1 MLECILILPPKMAA
15 IYCAAGYDVHC
26 TDGSFLSGS
35 TDRQEAEAAAIL
47 AECRE
52 DQKAVARRVL
62 RNSTDISCDNI
73 AAAFGLSA
81 HTVRGMNRDKR
92 RNRSGKQELTEFTRE
107 EILATQVE
115 W

>member
-1 MLECILILPPKMAA
+1 MAA
-15 IYCAAGYDVHC
+15 IFAAHGYDVRC
-26 TDGSFLSGS
+26 TNGRFIDGSK
-35 TDRQEAEAAAIL
+35 DAENAFRAEL
-47 AECRE
+47 AKETREEC
-52 DQKAVARRVL
+52 KAVARRML
-62 RNSTDISCDNI
+62 QNSTDISCDNI

-92 RNRSGKQELTEFTRE
+92 RNRRGKQELTEFTRE

>member
-1 MLECILILPPKMAA
+1 MAA
-15 IYCAAGYDVHC
+15 IYAAHGYDVHC
-26 TDGSFLSGS
+26 TDGRVLLGS
-35 TDRQEAEAAAIL
+35 NVGEAEFRAEL
-47 AECRE
+47 AKEMRE
-52 DQKAVARRVL
+52 DCKAVAKRIL

>member
-1 MLECILILPPKMAA
+1 MALIYAAHGYEVMLPCGSVL
-15 IYCAAGYDVHC
+15 AGNKDAE
-26 TDGSFLSGS
+26 
-35 TDRQEAEAAAIL
+35 EAFKREVFNEA
-47 AECRE
+47 RE

-62 RNSTDISCDNI
+62 ANSTDISCDNI

-92 RNRSGKQELTEFTRE
+92 RNRRGKQELTEFTRE